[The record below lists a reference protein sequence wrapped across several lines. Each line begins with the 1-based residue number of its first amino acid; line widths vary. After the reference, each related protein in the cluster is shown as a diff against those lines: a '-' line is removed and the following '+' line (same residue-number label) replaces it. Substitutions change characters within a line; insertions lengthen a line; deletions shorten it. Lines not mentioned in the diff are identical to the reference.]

1 MTTPRRSILI
11 TGATGKQGQALV
23 RLLLSRGHHIRAL
36 TRNPDSPVARK
47 IQELGAEIVSG
58 GMEDS
63 SSVRRAIAGAEA
75 VFLVTT
81 PFESGVN
88 SEIQQGISVADAAKR
103 SGVKHLVYS
112 SVPQARK
119 ETGIPAFESKAAIER
134 HIQSLGVPHTILA
147 PGFFMEN
154 LSGPYHLPGLHEGR
168 FAIPLS
174 PTRKLQ
180 MISVENVASFAAMV
194 LEQRNQFLGQ
204 RIDLAS
210 DELTPTEIAHILSR
224 AIGRT
229 ITHYRTPMREVLAW
243 SKDLALVYEWLDRV
257 GTSIDIPQLHRECT
271 QINWQSL
278 QTWAEAQ
285 SWGFL
290 VRERVAVTV

>member
-1 MTTPRRSILI
+1 
-11 TGATGKQGQALV
+11 
-23 RLLLSRGHHIRAL
+23 
-36 TRNPDSPVARK
+36 
-47 IQELGAEIVSG
+47 
-58 GMEDS
+58 
-63 SSVRRAIAGAEA
+63 
-75 VFLVTT
+75 
-81 PFESGVN
+81 
-88 SEIQQGISVADAAKR
+88 
-103 SGVKHLVYS
+103 
-112 SVPQARK
+112 
-119 ETGIPAFESKAAIER
+119 
-134 HIQSLGVPHTILA
+134 
-147 PGFFMEN
+147 
-154 LSGPYHLPGLHEGR
+154 LHEGR

>member
-1 MTTPRRSILI
+1 MTTPHRSILI

-36 TRNPDSPVARK
+36 TRNPDSPAARK
-47 IQELGAEIVSG
+47 IRELGAEIVSG
-58 GMEDS
+58 GMEHP
-63 SSVRRAIAGAEA
+63 SSVRRAIAGADA

-88 SEIQQGISVADAAKR
+88 SEISQGVSVVDAAKA

-112 SVPQARK
+112 SIPEARTH
-119 ETGIPAFESKAAIER
+119 TGIPFFESKATIER
-134 HIQSLGVPHTILA
+134 HIQSLRVPYTILA
-147 PGFFMEN
+147 PAFFMEN
-154 LSGPYHLPGLHEGR
+154 LSGLYHMPGLHEGR

-174 PTRKLQ
+174 PTHKLQ

-194 LEQRNQFLGQ
+194 LEHRESFLGK
-204 RIDLAS
+204 RIDLAA

-229 ITHYRTPMREVLAW
+229 ITHYRTPMHEVLAW
-243 SKDLALVYEWLDRV
+243 SKDLASLYEWLDRV
-257 GTSIDIPQLHRECT
+257 GTSIDIPPLHREYT
-271 QINWQSL
+271 QIRWQHL

-290 VRERVAVTV
+290 IREPLAVTV